1 MLKFTFV
8 PVYLTYRQLSRRYPG
23 QDTFSYNIQIEQIKV
38 IIESQ
43 DILDYSIR
51 NKFTDILGNFNN
63 YTIIVSKLS
72 KQSIGWPYGKC
83 VHYST
88 NGQPFGA
95 TSQTHCYR
103 KCLKELYRT
112 RFKCVPLFIDNM
124 LHESDINYLMTTRTK
139 ICETSPQMLKNLRNI
154 NSNICHIKCPE
165 DCHKVYYS
173 SVLKKTIEY
182 FGNQVWFDKMK
193 KLEHSVHR
201 RVVWDRS
208 QPMLTYIEEPVLTFS
223 QFVVNCGGLLGLCFG
238 KSAKDL
244 IIWILELKTSNRIT
258 NTIRTIKTFID

>member
-1 MLKFTFV
+1 MRKIRKEDSIDHKIDQYK
-8 PVYLTYRQLSRRYPG
+8 VY
-23 QDTFSYNIQIEQIKV
+23 
-38 IIESQ
+38 IESQ
-43 DILDYSIR
+43 DILDYNMR
-51 NKFTDILGNFNN
+51 NKFTDILDDHKN
-63 YTIIVSKLS
+63 YSIIISKLS
-72 KQSIGWPYGKC
+72 KHSIGWPYGKC

-88 NGQPFGA
+88 DGQPFGA

-124 LHESDINYLMTTRTK
+124 LHESDINYLMTTRTN
-139 ICETSPQMLKNLRNI
+139 ICETSPQMLKNLKNI
-154 NSNICHIKCPE
+154 NTNVCHNKCPE

-173 SVLKKTIEY
+173 SVLKKTVEY
-182 FGNQVWFDKMK
+182 YGNQDWFDKSRKDMQ
-193 KLEHSVHR
+193 SVHR

-223 QFVVNCGGLLGLCFG
+223 QFVVNCGGLLGLWFG

-244 IIWILELKTSNRIT
+244 IIWILELKTSNRIV
-258 NTIRTIKTFID
+258 NSIQTIKLFINWN